1 MDGSWF
7 WWGASLTTPEELKA
21 LFRFSIEYLHK
32 NGVTNFLTA
41 YSPDRHFNSQEEY
54 LTWYPGDDLVDIIGV
69 DNYYDLSQGAT
80 GLQAAI
86 QKLEIV
92 AKYADQTGKVAAFT
106 ETGLDG
112 IGDEN
117 WYTETLGALI
127 NASEWTRK
135 TTYAMV
141 WRNHDLSHFYVPH
154 TGHPAAEDFK
164 AFVKQENIWLL
175 KDWSAY
181 TTDKE

>member
-1 MDGSWF
+1 M
-7 WWGASLTTPEELKA
+7 TTPEELKA